1 MFTGITLHYLLK
13 ELDFK
18 GQIKIND
25 VVRKDNL
32 ISVVFGK
39 NFLTANLNRQ
49 SPYISLKKI
58 KGQGYYSSLF
68 KGKKISKIEQLGLD
82 RVLIVTLEE
91 DLRIVFEIFGRR
103 SDCLLVRD
111 DKVMNSFK
119 GVKIEK
125 YKLPSIPKSL
135 DILSASKDE
144 LINAII
150 NEEKINGLT
159 VGYIKSLKLKGI
171 DFVNSFSI
179 RKFGPTVYDDIL
191 SPFIL
196 PEGKKFSTMNEAII
210 YYFEE
215 KKREEERKR
224 LLEIIE
230 AQLEKQI
237 LKNEKILKEL
247 SEPKDIFVYKQMGD
261 AILTYREVIDFSKD
275 KVVLDYLDNKL
286 AIKLNPSLTVM
297 ENAQNYFKLFKKEKK
312 KAESDKLRKGKIE
325 KELKILKKKR
335 KKLNTAEDLTEFKEF
350 CKKKKEEKEEETF
363 PSKFRVFTTAYG
375 SKVLVGKSAE
385 ANHELTFSFA
395 RPYDIFLHVKNA
407 PGSHTIL
414 RVKDKNKFPP
424 IEDIHQAAF
433 YAARF
438 SKLKHSKAVPV
449 SYAQKR
455 YVRGAKGLAKG
466 TVIMEREKVVYVN
479 PTG

>member
-1 MFTGITLHYLLK
+1 MFTGIVLHYLLK

-119 GVKIEK
+119 GVKREK
-125 YKLPSIPKSL
+125 YKLPSIPKGL

-363 PSKFRVFTTAYG
+363 PSKFRVFTTSYG